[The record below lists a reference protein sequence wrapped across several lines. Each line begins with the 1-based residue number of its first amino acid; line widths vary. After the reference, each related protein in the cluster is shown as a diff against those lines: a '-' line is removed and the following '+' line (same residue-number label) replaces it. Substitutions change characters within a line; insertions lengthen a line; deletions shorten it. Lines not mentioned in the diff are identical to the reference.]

1 MENTKVLVILVILFV
16 ILLIFVHEISRRESF
31 TAIDE
36 PRNKT
41 PNKIKY
47 HIVPDF
53 VPDINGVK
61 YYNYLSKKDILE
73 NLNQAISPG
82 DPISCELVNESIEKN
97 LEFHFKDLQDNLY
110 SKEAVLNEKDSIAL
124 ILYNLKKKDVTKN
137 NNASDVLKF
146 LLLNIIDNF
155 SITQESNETLHIVI
169 LPFVLNDEN
178 IIKIIF
184 GSKKI
189 YFIGLHKPQDNSLFF
204 NTNPRW
210 SNNSKNLAILNR
222 AIYQNEC
229 LFNYVNHF
237 EDWARGA
244 IKKCD
249 FLPSNCLAKQNCNKY
264 NEIMTTNIINNVINS
279 SSYIEYINREK
290 RRRKIDNKFLDTD
303 DKSCVFRENIG
314 INSVNNNNSTF
325 SFI

>member
-1 MENTKVLVILVILFV
+1 MEKTKILVILVILFV
-16 ILLIFVHEISRRESF
+16 ILVIFIHEISQRESF
-31 TAIDE
+31 TAINE

-41 PNKIKY
+41 PNKIQY

-97 LEFHFKDLQDNLY
+97 LEFHFRDLQDNLH
-110 SKEAVLNEKDSIAL
+110 SRDAILNEKDSIAL
-124 ILYNLKKKDVTKN
+124 ILYHLKKTDVTKN

-155 SITQESNETLHIVI
+155 SIQQESNETLHIVI
-169 LPFVLNDEN
+169 LPFILNDEN

-184 GSKKI
+184 GLKKI
-189 YFIGLHKPQDNSLFF
+189 YFIGLYKPNDNSLFF

-210 SNNSKNLAILNR
+210 STNSKNLEFLNR
-222 AIYQNEC
+222 AIYRNEC

-264 NEIMTTNIINNVINS
+264 NEIMNTNIINNIINN
-279 SSYIEYINREK
+279 SSYIQYINREK
-290 RRRKIDNKFLDTD
+290 RRQKISKQVLDTD
-303 DKSCVFRENIG
+303 DKSCVFTENTDTESI
-314 INSVNNNNSTF
+314 NNNSKF